1 VKIDA
6 VVVDFD
12 AVLIDSKDHQ
22 VTSSQVDRI
31 TGLKLKKLAS
41 LDGRATR
48 QGSHRTVPRRA
59 GFVRGGAR
67 VRLRMT
73 VCFNA
78 VVV

>member
-22 VTSSQVDRI
+22 VTSSQVGRI

-48 QGSHRTVPRRA
+48 RLAQDCSKASGIRQERSARETQDA
-59 GFVRGGAR
+59 GV
-67 VRLRMT
+67 L
-73 VCFNA
+73 
-78 VVV
+78 